1 MNAVTLL
8 KTVPAAAA
16 ESLVT
21 TMQAVVH
28 TRYGEPGADV
38 LALGEVARPV
48 PGPEEVLVRVR
59 AAAATLGDHHV
70 VTGKPYAI
78 RATPYGGLPGPKH
91 PVPGQSMAGVV
102 EAVGARVTTLKAGDE
117 VYGQASRGA
126 FAQYLAMP
134 ANLLVAKPTN
144 LSFEEAAALP
154 WAATALEGWRVAK
167 LKAGQ
172 RVLVNGASGG
182 VGTWAVQL
190 AKAQGAHVTAVCST
204 RNLEMVRSLGADEV
218 LDYTVDDFVK
228 GGARFDAVFDLV
240 GNRSMNEVRS
250 TLLPKGTWIPC
261 FGGGNDWVGPMGRIL
276 WAFLSFLF
284 SGHRVGQFV
293 MSPKRENLIALKE
306 LVEAGK
312 GRPIIERQY
321 ELSQVAAALQHVGE
335 GHSRGQLVIRIA
347 S

>member
-1 MNAVTLL
+1 MNAATTLNA
-8 KTVPAAAA
+8 VPAAKA
-16 ESLVT
+16 LVT

-28 TRYGEPGADV
+28 SKYGEPSDDV

-48 PGPEEVLVRVR
+48 PGPEEVLVRVH
-59 AAAATLGDHHV
+59 AVAATLGDHHV

-91 PVPGQSMAGVV
+91 EVPGQAMAGIV
-102 EAVGARVTTLKAGDE
+102 EAVGAKVTTLKVGDE
-117 VYGQASRGA
+117 VYGQANRGA

-134 ANLLVAKPTN
+134 ANLLVEKPTN
-144 LSFEEAAALP
+144 LTFEEAAVLP
-154 WAATALEGWRVAK
+154 WAATALDGWKVAK

-182 VGTWAVQL
+182 VGTWAVQV

-204 RNLEMVRSLGADEV
+204 RNVELVRSLGADEV

-228 GGARFDAVFDLV
+228 GGPRFHAVFDLV
-240 GNRSMNEVRS
+240 GNRTMNEVRS

-284 SGHRVGQFV
+284 SGHKVGQFIT
-293 MSPKRENLIALKE
+293 SPNRENLLQLKA

-312 GRPIIERQY
+312 GKPVIERRY
-321 ELSQVAAALQHVGE
+321 EFSQVAAALQHVGE
-335 GHSRGQLVIRIA
+335 GHSRGQLVIRIP
-347 S
+347 